1 LSSVST
7 ADKNG
12 VPNVVPIN
20 FMKIL
25 DDETILASAVFMT
38 KTFNNLKENPVCAL
52 SVWEGFAGYQ
62 FKGSVAILT
71 DGSVFRETKSWTEE
85 EGKKLGLPLQSKGA
99 IVIRINEIFSV
110 SPGAEAGKKSPD
122 QSPYFINA
130 CCFGPASSG
139 VPRNHCIL
147 QHLGFNQCKMSPKV
161 LVSIFQIADSRL
173 VSISCGLESA
183 ICNRL
188 HCLMSSYER
197 HPNDRPDA
205 KQKKAI

>member
-1 LSSVST
+1 MAKMTKEMQEMFNRVGIKQLAT

-62 FKGSVAILT
+62 FKGSVAIVT
-71 DGSVFRETKSWTEE
+71 DGPVFKETKSWTEE

-110 SPGAEAGKKSPD
+110 SPGADAGKK
-122 QSPYFINA
+122 
-130 CCFGPASSG
+130 
-139 VPRNHCIL
+139 
-147 QHLGFNQCKMSPKV
+147 
-161 LVSIFQIADSRL
+161 IA
-173 VSISCGLESA
+173 
-183 ICNRL
+183 
-188 HCLMSSYER
+188 
-197 HPNDRPDA
+197 
-205 KQKKAI
+205 